1 MGAQNS
7 VLSAA
12 DQKQQSLAAI
22 GFHGTLLQSS
32 TFFKLKLLIDLYV
45 VNPSGHVEMH

>member
-12 DQKQQSLAAI
+12 VKKQWSLEAI
-22 GFHGTLLQSS
+22 GFHGTLL
-32 TFFKLKLLIDLYV
+32 FEFI
-45 VNPSGHVEMH
+45 NF

>member
-12 DQKQQSLAAI
+12 VKKQRSLEAI

-32 TFFKLKLLIDLYV
+32 TIFFFKMLIGFYFGQLGR
-45 VNPSGHVEMH
+45 PC